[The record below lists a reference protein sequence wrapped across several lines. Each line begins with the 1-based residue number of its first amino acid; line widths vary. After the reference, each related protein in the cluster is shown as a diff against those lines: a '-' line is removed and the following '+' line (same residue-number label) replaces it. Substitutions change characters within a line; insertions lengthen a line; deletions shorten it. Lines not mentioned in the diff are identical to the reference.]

1 MNLDELLAME
11 SNADRDN
18 IVDLRSLD
26 HVSSYDDHLMCPI
39 CHCPF
44 IRPVRLQCDH
54 VFCQKCLNSAIT
66 SFAAGR
72 DEFTCPSCRTPTKG
86 IYLNVPRLLIN
97 MCDDIRV
104 KCPFS
109 AEGCKEI
116 IPRGHVQSHVDK
128 YCGYRLVE
136 CPGTL
141 CDQRSRKKDLHPE
154 RRCMHELHKCLRCE
168 EEIMEQD
175 YEVCSTVVARLLV
188 MATDQRSVALQEHVK
203 ELCPSLKTTCPDCQT
218 TVFRKALREHID
230 ACPEAIHSCPASK
243 FGCPIKVKRAELVV
257 HEQSCP
263 LIAMGPYFEAQNS
276 RLDSME
282 LTIRHLQQR
291 NEIFEDGIA
300 NIRST
305 LVESTRSIPERTAT
319 EISAERERRGG
330 QSNSNSPAAAS
341 NDQSQVDNSHAYT
354 SNATTYL
361 LSLHESLREEV
372 GQLSHAITDLDARA
386 SMAIMNECLR
396 LKEDMAHTNA
406 AVGSIRMQVQWL
418 MNPRIHQGQRAGV
431 RANGSSSD
439 HGSSTP
445 GPSHAAGPSAGM
457 LRSRRLSDSGREGTK
472 L

>member
-1 MNLDELLAME
+1 M
-11 SNADRDN
+11 
-18 IVDLRSLD
+18 
-26 HVSSYDDHLMCPI
+26 
-39 CHCPF
+39 
-44 IRPVRLQCDH
+44 
-54 VFCQKCLNSAIT
+54 
-66 SFAAGR
+66 
-72 DEFTCPSCRTPTKG
+72 
-86 IYLNVPRLLIN
+86 
-97 MCDDIRV
+97 
-104 KCPFS
+104 
-109 AEGCKEI
+109 
-116 IPRGHVQSHVDK
+116 
-128 YCGYRLVE
+128 
-136 CPGTL
+136 
-141 CDQRSRKKDLHPE
+141 
-154 RRCMHELHKCLRCE
+154 
-168 EEIMEQD
+168 
-175 YEVCSTVVARLLV
+175 
-188 MATDQRSVALQEHVK
+188 K
-203 ELCPSLKTTCPDCQT
+203 ELCPSLMTTCPDCQA

-230 ACPEAIHSCPASK
+230 ACPEAIHPCPASK

-263 LIAMGPYFEAQNS
+263 LLAMGPYFEAQDA
-276 RLDSME
+276 RLDAME

-305 LVESTRSIPERTAT
+305 LVESTRSIPERNTT
-319 EISAERERRGG
+319 ELPAERDPRRGHP
-330 QSNSNSPAAAS
+330 NSPAAAS
-341 NDQSQVDNSHAYT
+341 NDQSQMDNSNAYT

-431 RANGSSSD
+431 RNGGSNE
-439 HGSSTP
+439 HGSATP
-445 GPSHAAGPSAGM
+445 GPSHAAGSPADI